1 MKMLG
6 DIIIGIQQKRQW
18 HLKGVAH
25 LIAIDNDIEF
35 RLDNRNH
42 GSNTKAGDSAVL
54 WHHPYHLAI
63 LPGQA
68 NFFPGFTQSSVYQIL
83 ILLFL
88 FTARK
93 TNLPGV
99 VSQV

>member
-1 MKMLG
+1 MKMFG
-6 DIIIGIQQKRQW
+6 NVIIGIQQKRQW

-42 GSNTKAGDSAVL
+42 GSNTKAGDGAVL
-54 WHHPYHLAI
+54 RHHPNHLAI
-63 LPGQA
+63 LSGQA
-68 NFFPGFTQSSVYQIL
+68 DFFPGFTQSCVYQIL

-88 FTARK
+88 FAAGK
-93 TNLPGV
+93 TNLPGMMG
-99 VSQV
+99 QM